1 MGIYLNSINAYTLYK
16 SETEKPY
23 FVDKSEMLKELF
35 PLVETGNNHICI
47 TRPRRFG
54 KTVMANMID
63 SFFSRAY
70 DSKNIFR
77 ELHIA
82 EDKNYG
88 QYLNRYPVVHISFN
102 DMPKKCASYEQYI
115 ERVERR
121 LIRDLRIEYPEVEI
135 DGEEAVWDAFME
147 LFAQRPSE
155 RFIFILD
162 EWDFIFHQQFISEV
176 EKESY
181 LAFLRNLL
189 KDRPYVKLAYMTGI
203 LPIAKYSS
211 GSELNMFAEYTMV
224 TERRFAGYFGFTEKE
239 VDLLFEKY
247 ERESA
252 GLGEVTREGLK
263 KWYDGY
269 FTKAEERLYNPRS
282 VVMALSNSNL
292 GNYWTSAGPYDE
304 IYYYIENNISAVR
317 DDLAHMMSGT
327 AVPAKIREYA
337 ATSQSLQTREEIF
350 SAMVVYGFLSY
361 NKGKVSIPNKELM
374 DKFADMLQ
382 KESSLGYI
390 YRLAKESQRMLRATL
405 DGDTKTMEEILER
418 AHDAEIPLLS
428 YNNEADLTAVVNL
441 VYLSARDT
449 YRVERESRA
458 GRGYVDFIFYPETDT
473 SADGIILELKVD
485 HEPEEA
491 IMQIKEKRYAEAFG
505 AGPGEKQKFSGRILG
520 VGIGYDKKSKIHR
533 CKVEILRES
542 LDRKSVV

>member
-1 MGIYLNSINAYTLYK
+1 M
-16 SETEKPY
+16 
-23 FVDKSEMLKELF
+23 
-35 PLVETGNNHICI
+35 
-47 TRPRRFG
+47 
-54 KTVMANMID
+54 
-63 SFFSRAY
+63 
-70 DSKNIFR
+70 
-77 ELHIA
+77 
-82 EDKNYG
+82 
-88 QYLNRYPVVHISFN
+88 
-102 DMPKKCASYEQYI
+102 
-115 ERVERR
+115 
-121 LIRDLRIEYPEVEI
+121 
-135 DGEEAVWDAFME
+135 
-147 LFAQRPSE
+147 
-155 RFIFILD
+155 
-162 EWDFIFHQQFISEV
+162 
-176 EKESY
+176 
-181 LAFLRNLL
+181 
-189 KDRPYVKLAYMTGI
+189 
-203 LPIAKYSS
+203 
-211 GSELNMFAEYTMV
+211 
-224 TERRFAGYFGFTEKE
+224 
-239 VDLLFEKY
+239 
-247 ERESA
+247 
-252 GLGEVTREGLK
+252 
-263 KWYDGY
+263 
-269 FTKAEERLYNPRS
+269 
-282 VVMALSNSNL
+282 
-292 GNYWTSAGPYDE
+292 
-304 IYYYIENNISAVR
+304 R

-418 AHDAEIPLLS
+418 AHDVEIPLLS

-542 LDRKSVV
+542 L